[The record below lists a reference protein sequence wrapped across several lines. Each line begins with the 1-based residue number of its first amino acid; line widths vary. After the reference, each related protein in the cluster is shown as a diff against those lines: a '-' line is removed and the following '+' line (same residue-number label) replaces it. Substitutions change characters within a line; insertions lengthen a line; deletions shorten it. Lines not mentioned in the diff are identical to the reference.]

1 MIKDKNI
8 AWRRKRVLIKL
19 SDMLG
24 ITANRLAS
32 LGAGDAVFQEVDA
45 AVQLAGLAA
54 AAAGDEIFDLWP
66 LPWDM
71 DRTHPLRFRYW
82 FSHSTT
88 DADEPVFKTFYK
100 GIGKQIALTA
110 ANSSP
115 DETVT
120 HDAHT
125 VSTSADALEITEWA
139 ESVSDTLIASTDFAL
154 LLACEIDNL
163 GSAGANEISIFA
175 LEIEYTLKATDD
187 TNKRRVTNDAPA
199 APNQF
204 AD

>member
-8 AWRRKRVLIKL
+8 AWRRKRVFVKL

-24 ITANRLAS
+24 LAANRTAS
-32 LGAGDAVFQEVDA
+32 LGAGAAVFQEADA

-54 AAAGDEIFDLWP
+54 AAGGDEIFDLWP
-66 LPWDM
+66 FPSDM
-71 DRTHPLRFRYW
+71 DPTHPLRFRYW

-88 DADEPVFKTFYK
+88 DADAPIFKTFYK
-100 GIGKQIALTA
+100 AIGKQIALSA

-115 DETVT
+115 DETIT

-125 VSTSADALEITEWA
+125 VSTDADALEITDWA
-139 ESVSDTLIASTDFAL
+139 ESISDTLIAPTDFAL

-163 GSAGANEISIFA
+163 GGAGANEITIFG

-187 TNKRRVTNDAPA
+187 TNKRRITNDAPA